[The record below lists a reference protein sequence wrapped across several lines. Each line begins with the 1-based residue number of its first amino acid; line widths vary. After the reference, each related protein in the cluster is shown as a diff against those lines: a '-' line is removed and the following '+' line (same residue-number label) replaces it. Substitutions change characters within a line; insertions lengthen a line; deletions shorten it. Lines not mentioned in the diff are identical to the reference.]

1 MKRNASEKVFST
13 MLDILCDYLIIVKEV
28 ENGVQYP
35 TKKEISPNKDFG
47 VKNSLPPA
55 ANSRPKTSGGP
66 GMANRPTLPSKP
78 MPMKNAFCA
87 GSNAD
92 ISEAN
97 IDMNTGMLN
106 K

>member
-1 MKRNASEKVFST
+1 
-13 MLDILCDYLIIVKEV
+13 MLDIWCDFLTICKDVDD
-28 ENGVQYP
+28 GVDYP
-35 TKKEISPNKDFG
+35 TKKNDMTPKKDLIP
-47 VKNSLPPA
+47 KNNLPPA

-66 GMANRPTLPSKP
+66 GLGNRPQLPSKP
-78 MPMKNAFCA
+78 VPLKNAFCA

-106 K
+106 KQQSK